1 MLEEMLGAT
10 SSGVRGS
17 SLRQFPVFA
26 LKGSELSGAAL
37 VWIDV

>member
-10 SSGVRGS
+10 SSGVRCS
-17 SLRQFPVFA
+17 SLRQFPVSAF
-26 LKGSELSGAAL
+26 KGSVHSGAAL